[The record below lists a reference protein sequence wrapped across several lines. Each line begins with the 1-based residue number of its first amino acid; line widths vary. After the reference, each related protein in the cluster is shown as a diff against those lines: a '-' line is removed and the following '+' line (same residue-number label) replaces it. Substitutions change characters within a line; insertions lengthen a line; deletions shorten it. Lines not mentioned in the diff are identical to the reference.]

1 MASALSH
8 FLQRMRV
15 RGVTS
20 LTHRCDTNG
29 SIHCIDA
36 AVARPITVGAA
47 TPLKTRSG
55 VAPECRRMQLGGQR
69 WRGMHFWQVF
79 SKEATEQRQKKLR
92 EELQRGYFDDM
103 KDLRDTGGRVGPP
116 AEVLTAPLESPDFP
130 RMEDCVGVD
139 GSPCE
144 LPVAGQATLI
154 TLAFRSGAQ
163 DHIDEWMKA
172 LDTFEDGGLE
182 VVELGL
188 IDSYVMGVFPF
199 RQSILANAKTRQ
211 QQTGVKQIFRFGDAE
226 PIRTKMNLH
235 NKLAAFVF
243 LVDAAGRVRWRASG
257 PPEPGEVDILAR
269 CARDVQKTVSETS
282 RVSIHVNS

>member
-1 MASALSH
+1 ML
-8 FLQRMRV
+8 
-15 RGVTS
+15 
-20 LTHRCDTNG
+20 
-29 SIHCIDA
+29 
-36 AVARPITVGAA
+36 PTVE
-47 TPLKTRSG
+47 S
-55 VAPECRRMQLGGQR
+55 VSRRER
-69 WRGMHFWQVF
+69 
-79 SKEATEQRQKKLR
+79 
-92 EELQRGYFDDM
+92 
-103 KDLRDTGGRVGPP
+103 
-116 AEVLTAPLESPDFP
+116 
-130 RMEDCVGVD
+130 
-139 GSPCE
+139 E

-211 QQTGVKQIFRFGDAE
+211 QQTGVKQIFRFGHAE

-282 RVSIHVNS
+282 RVSIRVNS